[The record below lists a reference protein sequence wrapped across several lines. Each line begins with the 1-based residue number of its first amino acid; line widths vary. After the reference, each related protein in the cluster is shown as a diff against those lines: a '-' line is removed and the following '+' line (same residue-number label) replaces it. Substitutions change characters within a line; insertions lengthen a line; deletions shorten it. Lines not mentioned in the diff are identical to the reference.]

1 MWSGFVYNRAMY
13 ENETR
18 SIIAADRNIREWQ
31 TSPPYVSFTTF
42 RTLLDWLKSEGVP
55 LRFDRSFWH
64 RKFSGS
70 VGTQL
75 VASLRFL
82 GLLQEDRP
90 LSDLESLA
98 NAPVDERRFILAVIL
113 KDSYKLV
120 SFDQLGR
127 ATPSM
132 IREWFKGY
140 AVEGNTLR
148 KAISFFVTA
157 AKEAEMPMSNSVMK
171 MSRGR
176 LSSQSTPAS
185 GKKRQE
191 PKIITKDNRERR
203 DDYGQ
208 VLTSSNHQVNNR
220 TSIKL
225 DSGGHVALEL
235 AVDLFDI
242 SEKDREFVLRLV
254 DLTREYKQIYG
265 NDPIRTDET
274 G

>member
-1 MWSGFVYNRAMY
+1 MEYSGN
-13 ENETR
+13 
-18 SIIAADRNIREWQ
+18 D
-31 TSPPYVSFTTF
+31 
-42 RTLLDWLKSEGVP
+42 
-55 LRFDRSFWH
+55 
-64 RKFSGS
+64 
-70 VGTQL
+70 
-75 VASLRFL
+75 
-82 GLLQEDRP
+82 
-90 LSDLESLA
+90 ESLSFA
-98 NAPVDERRFILAVIL
+98 YYFYRTGKLEEAGKVCTKLLETEPENVEILNL
-113 KDSYKLV
+113 
-120 SFDQLGR
+120 LGVLQFQTGE
-127 ATPSM
+127 AEESL
-132 IREWFKGY
+132 
-140 AVEGNTLR
+140 NTLR